1 MTFKK
6 KKIRFVIFGL
16 GRSGSTL
23 LKQLL
28 DSHPE
33 ITCEGE
39 LLNVEEKYVTNQLM
53 RKLIYKFPSQFFALR
68 SLLSKKPVY
77 GFTLLFYQ
85 YSPPAKL
92 IEKLIKKNWKF
103 IRIYRE
109 NSLDQSLSHLVAEKT
124 KVWHRFD
131 SEEKETPKLTVS
143 PKELKDRLK
152 IVNKNKEAETKLFE
166 DFAHFKVVYEHDLK
180 NQDKW
185 AETTRKIFEYLGVN
199 PAPASASIQ
208 KTFSRPY
215 SEIIENYDELIK
227 LVENENLL

>member
-1 MTFKK
+1 MKLKK

-39 LLNVEEKYVTNQLM
+39 LLNVDDKYVTNPFL
-53 RKLIYKFPSQFFALR
+53 RKLIYRFPSQFFALR
-68 SLLSKKPVY
+68 SQLSKNPVY

-85 YSPPAKL
+85 YSPNAKL
-92 IEKLIKKNWKF
+92 IGKLIKKDWKI

-124 KVWHRFD
+124 KMWHRLD
-131 SEEKETPKLTVS
+131 NHETETPKLIIS
-143 PKELKDRLK
+143 PEELKARLT
-152 IVNKNKEAETKLFE
+152 IVNKNKETETTLFE
-166 DFAHFKVVYEHDLK
+166 NFEHLKVIYECDLK
-180 NQDKW
+180 NKDNW
-185 AETTRKIFEYLGVN
+185 AQTTRKIFEYLGIN
-199 PAPASASIQ
+199 PAPVSARIQ
-208 KTFSRPY
+208 KTYPLPY
-215 SEIIENYDELIK
+215 SEIIENYDDLMK
-227 LVENENLL
+227 LVEKENLL